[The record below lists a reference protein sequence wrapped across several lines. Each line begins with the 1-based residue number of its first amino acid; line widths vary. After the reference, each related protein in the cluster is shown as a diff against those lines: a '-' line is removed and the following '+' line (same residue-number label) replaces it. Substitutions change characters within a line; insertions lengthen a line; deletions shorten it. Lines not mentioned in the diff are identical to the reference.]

1 MCGHFIH
8 FGNFYKLTFYSLF
21 CLLSAHTHCHEY
33 FAWIISDVCYTTL
46 REIHQNPRHL
56 SWVCSTLQIPQV
68 NQQKKGRGTWLSL
81 QMAFQIRSR
90 YFISVTSNSKLGDQA
105 QVSKRAKMVASPTL
119 GFSKKEDKV
128 GAFQRHD
135 DALVVTLRIGG
146 YDVKKD
152 LVD

>member
-1 MCGHFIH
+1 MICVARRITTGERAFPSSPESFITRHDLSGKNCMCGHFIH

-90 YFISVTSNSKLGDQA
+90 YFFSVTSNSFFIN
-105 QVSKRAKMVASPTL
+105 T
-119 GFSKKEDKV
+119 
-128 GAFQRHD
+128 FQ
-135 DALVVTLRIGG
+135 
-146 YDVKKD
+146 KCE
-152 LVD
+152 